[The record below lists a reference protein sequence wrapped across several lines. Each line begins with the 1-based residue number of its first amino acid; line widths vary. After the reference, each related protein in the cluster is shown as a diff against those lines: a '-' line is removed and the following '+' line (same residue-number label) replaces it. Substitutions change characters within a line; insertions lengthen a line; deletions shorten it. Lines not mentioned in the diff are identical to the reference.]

1 MLKTACLV
9 AALALACLLVRAAR
23 VGIAHGEGP
32 AINEPPFLYW
42 LAGASARIGGV
53 SRLALRAP
61 VALACAL
68 ALALAFL
75 WAAELNGPIAGVCAA
90 LLLAGNHLWHVL
102 GSMCMADGLAAALL
116 VGALYALFWDPT
128 LKSAGALW
136 GFAGAT
142 TAAILTKGLAGAMP
156 LAILAVYWL
165 AARRNWR
172 PSAGRALLAGALAL
186 ALAAPWFVYQWLAHG
201 KWFLAE
207 HAAGIPG
214 YGAGEN
220 QILFYL
226 ARMSLLDPILVAIS
240 LAALPALAQAL
251 RRREPAATL
260 LAAWLAVGG
269 SAALVWQSRNVAYL
283 LPMIPAMAILAA
295 SFGPF
300 AKDQAARPGLVLA
313 IGALVVKALMPSAPW
328 GISFTG
334 AVTEPDITAC
344 QILEIQLLYD
354 RLREIR

>member
-1 MLKTACLV
+1 
-9 AALALACLLVRAAR
+9 
-23 VGIAHGEGP
+23 
-32 AINEPPFLYW
+32 
-42 LAGASARIGGV
+42 
-53 SRLALRAP
+53 
-61 VALACAL
+61 
-68 ALALAFL
+68 
-75 WAAELNGPIAGVCAA
+75 
-90 LLLAGNHLWHVL
+90 
-102 GSMCMADGLAAALL
+102 MADGLAAALV

-128 LKSAGALW
+128 LKSVGALW

-142 TAAILTKGLAGAMP
+142 AAAILAEGLAGAMP

-172 PSAGRALLAGALAL
+172 PAAPRAVLAGTITLAL
-186 ALAAPWFVYQWLAHG
+186 GVPWLVFQPLAYGRWL
-201 KWFLAE
+201 WVE
-207 HAAGIPG
+207 QAATVPG

-220 QILFYL
+220 PFLFYL
-226 ARMSLLDPILVAIS
+226 ARMSLADPILIAIS
-240 LAALPALAQAL
+240 VAALPAFAQAL

-313 IGALVVKALMPSAPW
+313 AGALVVKALMPSAPW
-328 GISFTG
+328 GISFTAG
-334 AVTEPDITAC
+334 MVQPLGFFSSCEGSVVGQTIVFCGLPPWPLFRWQGEDQWTRRVPGRRHKTMVSTDLRKSVPGNRSLAVA
-344 QILEIQLLYD
+344 
-354 RLREIR
+354 IR

>member
-23 VGIAHGEGP
+23 VGIAGDYIDPVGRVAATDEARYADGAIRMAHGDGP
-32 AINEPPFLYW
+32 AIDEPPLLYW
-42 LAGASARIGGV
+42 LAGAIARIAGV
-53 SRLALRAP
+53 SRLALRGP
-61 VALACAL
+61 VALFCGL

-75 WAAELNGPIAGVCAA
+75 WAAELNGPPAGVCAA
-90 LLLAGNHLWHVL
+90 LLLAGDHLWHVL
-102 GSMCMADGLAAALL
+102 GSMCMADGLVAALV

-128 LKSAGALW
+128 LKSAGAFW

-142 TAAILTKGLAGAMP
+142 AAAILTKGLAGAMP
-156 LAILAVYWL
+156 LAILAVYAP

-172 PSAGRALLAGALAL
+172 PAAGRAVLAGALAL
-186 ALAAPWFVYQWLAHG
+186 ALAAPWFVYRWLAHG

-207 HAAGIPG
+207 RAAGIPG

-220 QILFYL
+220 PVLFYL
-226 ARMSLLDPILVAIS
+226 ARMALRDPILIAVS
-240 LAALPALAQAL
+240 FAALPALAEAL

-260 LAAWLAVGG
+260 LAAWLAVGAL
-269 SAALVWQSRNVAYL
+269 AALVWQDRNVAYL

-300 AKDQAARPGLVLA
+300 AKDQATRPGLVLA

-328 GISFTG
+328 GISFG
-334 AVTEPDITAC
+334 G
-344 QILEIQLLYD
+344 
-354 RLREIR
+354 